1 MHPIYNIFLSY
12 ITFIYIQIHFPDT
25 QDFFEKTPQPRHQ
38 GGKSYLLTLLK
49 IKKKN
54 KTSREFP
61 PAAPRVFQTDDYYV
75 PLSGF
80 PVENRMKRQERNITP
95 KTYQRMKAYV
105 FPGQGAQFSGMGA
118 DLYQKSAAVKALF
131 DRADEILG
139 FSLSQTMFSGS
150 DEELRQTKV
159 TQPAVFLHS
168 VALAKALG
176 EGFQPEMVAGHSLG
190 EFSALV
196 AAGAMNF
203 EDGLRLVSKRAMAM
217 QKACEAV
224 PSTMAAVLGLPDEK
238 VEEICQATPGVVVAA
253 NYNCPGQLVISGE
266 IPAVEAGCEA
276 AKAAGARRA
285 LRLPV
290 GGAFHSPLMEP
301 AREELARAIAETD
314 FHAPVCPVYQNV
326 STHAETDPE
335 TIKKNLIAQ
344 LTAPVK
350 WTQSVRNMVADGAT
364 VFVEVG
370 PGKVLQGLVKKI
382 EPSVEAY
389 SATIE

>member
-54 KTSREFP
+54 KTRREFP

-266 IPAVEAGCEA
+266 IPAVEAACEA